1 MKDLKY
7 QQRAVEELVDK
18 TVQLLS
24 LGTPRQQLIFK
35 APTGSGKTVMAAQML
50 GDLTDELASRTDCP
64 VNEVA
69 FIWFAPNKLHQQS
82 YCKLKEFFGETRVL
96 RSVMFDELDH
106 ADGVIRPGEI
116 LFVNWESINKKNN
129 VIVRDSEQNNSLYE
143 ITRRTQQEQ
152 GTPIVAIIDEEH
164 QFWSKTADKTADVL
178 RRIMPRVEIRISA
191 TPKTKSDYTVTIPR
205 EEVIKEQMIK
215 ERVILNPDIDK
226 GFSDERELTQNLIEC
241 ALRKRDQ
248 LADAYKKEGTNIN
261 PLLLI
266 QLPNDKTEALS
277 AEEQNLVEQIK
288 TYLDVMK
295 GINEEN
301 GKLAVWLSG
310 EKSNLPGLEKPDCL
324 TEVLLFKQAIALGW
338 DCPRAA
344 VLLIFR
350 KHQGN
355 EFTVQTVGRI
365 LRMPEQRYYATE
377 ALNVGY
383 VYTDISKDVINI
395 VSEDMS
401 YLCKDAFLAVRRE
414 GLQNVALT
422 SSYSQYLSADRNR
435 LNPDFRKV
443 LAQVFEER
451 WAVQQPLLFSLAELE
466 GLGGEPTSGGIDT
479 QSKAYQNREKVRS
492 FIRFD
497 VKNVNIEIPKDVV
510 FQNEVTSIHVGEEG
524 RVEYARSVGELQ
536 RIYSDFCNKLLGGNF
551 ERKHSTGVLA
561 SYLLSYMEEHFDVF
575 ETEAIKV
582 ILYHAN
588 LSKFEEIV
596 TLALQRYL
604 KIIEQRRGE
613 RQARSF
619 VDYTWEVPAERY
631 YKVET
636 HHLEERAKNHALLPF
651 VELNDASKPEQEFAA
666 FLEQNAAYI
675 DWWYK
680 NGDEGKQH
688 YAVPFEKADGTRSL
702 FYVDFVVR
710 MKNGQVF
717 LFDTKMKDSDP
728 EAPNKHNALVDYLQA
743 NKDKNLKGGVFIEQ
757 GSNWMYSQFKI
768 ENTHDLMGWTAFH
781 PDLYQS

>member
-7 QQRAVEELVDK
+7 QQRAVAELVDK

-241 ALRKRDQ
+241 ALRKRNQ
-248 LADAYKKEGTNIN
+248 LAEAYKKEGTNIN

-266 QLPNDKTEALS
+266 QLPNDKTESLS

-288 TYLDVMK
+288 TYLDVIK

-310 EKSNLPGLEKPDCL
+310 EKSNLPGLEKPDSL

-401 YLCKDAFLAVRRE
+401 YLCKDAYLAVRRE

-435 LNPDFRKV
+435 LNPDFRQV

-466 GLGGEPTSGGIDT
+466 GLGSEPTSGGIDT

-524 RVEYARSVGELQ
+524 RVKYARSVGELQ
-536 RIYSDFCNKLLGGNF
+536 RIFSDFCNKLLGGNF

-561 SYLLSYMEEHFDVF
+561 GYLLSYMEEHFDVF

-582 ILYHAN
+582 ILYHTN
-588 LSKFEEIV
+588 RPKFEEIV

-613 RQARSF
+613 RKARSF

-651 VELNDASKPEQEFAA
+651 VELNAASNPEQEFAA

-688 YAVPFEKADGTRSL
+688 YAVPYEQADGTKSL

-717 LFDTKMKDSDP
+717 LFDTKSKDSDP

-743 NKDKNLKGGVFIEQ
+743 NKDKNLKGGVLIEQ

>member
-7 QQRAVEELVDK
+7 QQRAVAELVDK

-96 RSVMFDELDH
+96 RTVMFDELDH

-205 EEVIKEQMIK
+205 EDVIKEQMIK

-241 ALRKRDQ
+241 ALRKRNQ
-248 LADAYKKEGTNIN
+248 LAEAYKKEGTNIN
-261 PLLLI
+261 TLLLI

-288 TYLDVMK
+288 TYLDVIK

-301 GKLAVWLSG
+301 GKLAVWLSA
-310 EKSNLPGLEKPDCL
+310 EKNNLLGLENPDCL

-561 SYLLSYMEEHFDVF
+561 GYLLSYMEEHFEVF

-588 LSKFEEIV
+588 QSNFEEIV

-604 KIIEQRRGE
+604 KIIVQRRGE
-613 RQARSF
+613 RKARSF

-651 VELNDASKPEQEFAA
+651 VELNAASNPEQEFAA

-717 LFDTKMKDSDP
+717 LFDTKSKDSDP

-743 NKDKNLKGGVFIEQ
+743 NKDKNLKGGVLIEQ

>member
-7 QQRAVEELVDK
+7 QQRAVAELVDK

-143 ITRRTQQEQ
+143 ITRRTQEEK

-205 EEVIKEQMIK
+205 EEVIEEQMIK

-241 ALRKRDQ
+241 ALRKRNQ
-248 LADAYKKEGTNIN
+248 LAEAYKKEGTNIN

-266 QLPNDKTEALS
+266 QLPNDKTESLS

-288 TYLDVMK
+288 TYLDVIK

-310 EKSNLPGLEKPDCL
+310 EKSNLTGLEKPDCL

-383 VYTDISKDVINI
+383 VYTDISKNVINI

-451 WAVQQPLLFSLAELE
+451 WAVQQPSLFTLAELG
-466 GLGGEPTSGGIDT
+466 GLVGEPTSGGIDT

-524 RVEYARSVGELQ
+524 RVKYARSVGELQ
-536 RIYSDFCNKLLGGNF
+536 RIYSDFCYKLLGGNF

-561 SYLLSYMEEHFDVF
+561 GYLLSYMEEHFVVF

-588 LSKFEEIV
+588 RPKFEEIV

-613 RQARSF
+613 RKARSF

-636 HHLEERAKNHALLPF
+636 HHLEDRVKNHALLPF
-651 VELNDASKPEQEFAA
+651 VELNAASNPEQEFAA
-666 FLEQNAAYI
+666 FLEQNSAYI

-688 YAVPFEKADGTRSL
+688 YAVPYEQADGTKSL

-717 LFDTKMKDSDP
+717 LFDTKSKDSDP

-743 NKDKNLKGGVFIEQ
+743 NKDKNLKGGVLIEQ

>member
-7 QQRAVEELVDK
+7 QQRAVAELVDK
-18 TVQLLS
+18 TVQLLM

-50 GDLTDELASRTDCP
+50 GDLTDELASRSDCP

-82 YCKLKEFFGETRVL
+82 YCKLKAFFGETRVL
-96 RSVMFDELDH
+96 RTVMFDELDH
-106 ADGVIRPGEI
+106 ADGIIHPGEI

-129 VIVRDSEQNNSLYE
+129 VIVRDSEQNNSLFE
-143 ITRRTQQEQ
+143 ITRRTQEEQ
-152 GTPIVAIIDEEH
+152 GTPIEAIIDEEH

-241 ALRKRDQ
+241 ALRKRAR
-248 LADAYKKEGTNIN
+248 LAEAYKKEGTNIN

-266 QLPNDKTEALS
+266 QLPNDKTETLS
-277 AEEQNLVEQIK
+277 AEEQNLVVQIK
-288 TYLDVMK
+288 TYLDEDK
-295 GINEEN
+295 DINEGN

-310 EKSNLPGLEKPDCL
+310 EKKNLDGLEKPGCL

-365 LRMPEQRYYATE
+365 LRMPEQRFYATE

-401 YLCKDAFLAVRRE
+401 YLCKDTYLAVRRE

-451 WAVQQPLLFSLAELE
+451 WAVQQPLFYTLAEMDGE
-466 GLGGEPTSGGIDT
+466 GSDPDAAGIDP
-479 QSKAYQNREKVRS
+479 QSEAYQKREKVRS

-510 FQNEVTSIHVGEEG
+510 FQNEESSIHVGEEG
-524 RVEYARSVGELQ
+524 RVKFARNVGELQ
-536 RIYSDFCNKLLGGNF
+536 KIFSDFCYKLLGGNF

-561 SYLLSYMEEHFDVF
+561 GYLLSYMEEHFAVF

-588 LSKFEEIV
+588 RPKFEEVI
-596 TLALQRYL
+596 TYALQRYL
-604 KIIEQRRGE
+604 RIIEQRRGE
-613 RQARSF
+613 RKARSF
-619 VDYTWEVPAERY
+619 TDYTWEVPAERY
-631 YKVET
+631 YKVDT

-651 VELNDASKPEQEFAA
+651 VELNAASTPEQEFAA
-666 FLEQNAAYI
+666 FLERNAAYV

-688 YAVPFEKADGTRSL
+688 YAVPYEQADGTKSL

-717 LFDTKMKDSDP
+717 LFDTKSEDSDP
-728 EAPNKHNALVDYLQA
+728 EAPNKHNALLDYLQA
-743 NKDKNLKGGVFIEQ
+743 HKEQNLKGGVLIAQ

-768 ENTHDLMGWTAFH
+768 ENTHDLTGWTAFH

>member
-7 QQRAVEELVDK
+7 QQRAVAELVDK
-18 TVQLLS
+18 TVQLLM

-50 GDLTDELASRTDCP
+50 GDLTDELASRSDCP

-82 YCKLKEFFGETRVL
+82 YCKLKAFFGETRVL
-96 RSVMFDELDH
+96 RTVMFDELDH
-106 ADGVIRPGEI
+106 ADGIIHPGEI

-129 VIVRDSEQNNSLYE
+129 VIVRDSEQNNSLFE
-143 ITRRTQQEQ
+143 ITRRTQEEQ

-241 ALRKRDQ
+241 ALRKRAR
-248 LADAYKKEGTNIN
+248 LAEAYKKEGTNIN

-266 QLPNDKTEALS
+266 QLPNDKTETLS
-277 AEEQNLVEQIK
+277 AEEQNLVVQIK
-288 TYLDVMK
+288 TYLDEDK
-295 GINEEN
+295 DINEGN

-310 EKSNLPGLEKPDCL
+310 EKKNLDGLEKPGCL

-365 LRMPEQRYYATE
+365 LRMPEQRFYATE

-401 YLCKDAFLAVRRE
+401 YLCKDTYLAVRRE

-451 WAVQQPLLFSLAELE
+451 WAVQQPLFYTLAEMDGE
-466 GLGGEPTSGGIDT
+466 GSDPDAAGIDP
-479 QSKAYQNREKVRS
+479 QSEAYQKREKVRS

-510 FQNEVTSIHVGEEG
+510 FQNEESSIHVGEEG
-524 RVEYARSVGELQ
+524 RVKFARNVGELQ
-536 RIYSDFCNKLLGGNF
+536 KIFSDFCYKLLGGNF

-561 SYLLSYMEEHFDVF
+561 GYLLSYMEEHFAVF

-588 LSKFEEIV
+588 RPKFEEVI
-596 TLALQRYL
+596 TYALQRYL
-604 KIIEQRRGE
+604 RIIEQRRGE
-613 RQARSF
+613 RKARSF
-619 VDYTWEVPAERY
+619 TDYTWEVPAERY
-631 YKVET
+631 YKVDT

-651 VELNDASKPEQEFAA
+651 VELNAASTPEQEFAA
-666 FLEQNAAYI
+666 FLERNAAYV

-688 YAVPFEKADGTRSL
+688 YAVPYEQADGTKSL

-717 LFDTKMKDSDP
+717 LFDTKSEDSDP
-728 EAPNKHNALVDYLQA
+728 EAPNKHNALLDYLQA
-743 NKDKNLKGGVFIEQ
+743 HKEQNLKGGVLIAQ

-768 ENTHDLMGWTAFH
+768 ENTHDLTGWTAFH
-781 PDLYQS
+781 PDLNQS

>member
-7 QQRAVEELVDK
+7 QQRAVAELVEK
-18 TVQLLS
+18 TVQLLM

-50 GDLTDELASRTDCP
+50 GDLTDELTSRTDCP

-82 YCKLKEFFGETRVL
+82 YCKLKDFFGETRVL
-96 RSVMFDELDH
+96 RTVMFDELDH
-106 ADGVIRPGEI
+106 ADGIIHPGEI

-143 ITRRTQQEQ
+143 ITRRTQEEK

-241 ALRKRDQ
+241 ALRKRAR
-248 LADAYKKEGTNIN
+248 LAEAYKKEGTNIN

-277 AEEQNLVEQIK
+277 AEEQNLVVQIK
-288 TYLDVMK
+288 TYLDEDK
-295 GINEEN
+295 DINEEN

-310 EKSNLPGLEKPDCL
+310 EKKNLDGLEKPGCL

-365 LRMPEQRYYATE
+365 LRMPEQRFYATE

-401 YLCKDAFLAVRRE
+401 YLCKDTYLAVRRE

-443 LAQVFEER
+443 LAKVFEER
-451 WAVQQPLLFSLAELE
+451 WAVQQPLFYTLAEME

-479 QSKAYQNREKVRS
+479 QSEAYQKREKVRS

-524 RVEYARSVGELQ
+524 RVKFARSVGELQ
-536 RIYSDFCNKLLGGNF
+536 KIFSDFCYKLLGGNF

-561 SYLLSYMEEHFDVF
+561 GYLLSYMEEHFAVF

-588 LSKFEEIV
+588 RPKFEEVI
-596 TLALQRYL
+596 TYALQRYL
-604 KIIEQRRGE
+604 RIIEQRRGE
-613 RQARSF
+613 RKARSF
-619 VDYTWEVPAERY
+619 TDYTWEVPAERY
-631 YKVET
+631 YKVDT

-651 VELNDASKPEQEFAA
+651 VELNAASTPEQEFAA
-666 FLEQNAAYI
+666 FLERNAAYV

-688 YAVPFEKADGTRSL
+688 YAVPYEQADGTKSL

-717 LFDTKMKDSDP
+717 LFDTKSEDSDP
-728 EAPNKHNALVDYLQA
+728 EAPNKHNALLDYLQA
-743 NKDKNLKGGVFIEQ
+743 HKEQNLKGGVLIAQ

-768 ENTHDLMGWTAFH
+768 ENTHDLTGWTAFH

>member
-7 QQRAVEELVDK
+7 QQRAVAELVDK

-96 RSVMFDELDH
+96 RTVMFDELDH
-106 ADGVIRPGEI
+106 ADGVIRPGAI

-143 ITRRTQQEQ
+143 ITRRTQEEQ

-241 ALRKRDQ
+241 ALRKRNQ
-248 LADAYKKEGTNIN
+248 LAEAYKKEGTNIN

-266 QLPNDKTEALS
+266 QLPNDKTESLS

-288 TYLDVMK
+288 TYLDVIK

-310 EKSNLPGLEKPDCL
+310 EKSNLPGLEKPDSL

-401 YLCKDAFLAVRRE
+401 YLCKDAYLAVRRE

-435 LNPDFRKV
+435 LNPDFRQV

-466 GLGGEPTSGGIDT
+466 GLGGEPISGGIDT

-524 RVEYARSVGELQ
+524 RVKYARSVGELQ

-561 SYLLSYMEEHFDVF
+561 GYLLSYMEEHFDVF

-582 ILYHAN
+582 ILYHTN
-588 LSKFEEIV
+588 RPKFEEIV

-613 RQARSF
+613 RKARSF

-631 YKVET
+631 YKVDT
-636 HHLEERAKNHALLPF
+636 HHLEERVKNHALLPF
-651 VELNDASKPEQEFAA
+651 VELNAASNPEQEFAA
-666 FLEQNAAYI
+666 FLEQNTAYI

-688 YAVPFEKADGTRSL
+688 YAVPYEQADGTKSL

-717 LFDTKMKDSDP
+717 LFDTKSKDSDP

-743 NKDKNLKGGVFIEQ
+743 NKDKNLKGGVLIEQ

>member
-7 QQRAVEELVDK
+7 QQHAVAELVDK

-50 GDLTDELASRTDCP
+50 GDLTDELASRSDCP

-82 YCKLKEFFGETRVL
+82 YCKLKDFFGETRVL

-116 LFVNWESINKKNN
+116 LFLNWESINKKDN

-143 ITRRTQQEQ
+143 ITRRTQEEQ

-164 QFWSKTADKTADVL
+164 QFWLNTADKTADVL

-241 ALRKRDQ
+241 ALRKRNQ
-248 LADAYKKEGTNIN
+248 LAEAYKKEGTNIN

-266 QLPNDKTEALS
+266 QLPNDQKETLTS
-277 AEEQNLVEQIK
+277 EEQVLVEQIK
-288 TYLDVMK
+288 TYLDVIK

-310 EKSNLPGLEKPDCL
+310 EKNNLPGLEKPDCL

-510 FQNEVTSIHVGEEG
+510 FQNEVTSIHVGKEG
-524 RVEYARSVGELQ
+524 RVTYARSVGELQ

-561 SYLLSYMEEHFDVF
+561 GYLLSYMEEHFEVF

-588 LSKFEEIV
+588 KSKFEEIV

-613 RQARSF
+613 RKARSF

-651 VELNDASKPEQEFAA
+651 VELNAASNPEQEFAA

-688 YAVPFEKADGTRSL
+688 YAVPYEQADGTKSL

-717 LFDTKMKDSDP
+717 LFDTKSKDSDP

-743 NKDKNLKGGVFIEQ
+743 NKDKNLKGGVLIEQ

>member
-7 QQRAVEELVDK
+7 QQRAVAELVEK

-24 LGTPRQQLIFK
+24 IGTPRQQLIFK

-96 RSVMFDELDH
+96 RTVMFDELDH

-241 ALRKRDQ
+241 ALRKRNQ

-266 QLPNDKTEALS
+266 QLPNDKTESLS

-288 TYLDVMK
+288 TYLDVIK
-295 GINEEN
+295 GINKEN

-310 EKSNLPGLEKPDCL
+310 EKSNLPGLENPDCL

-451 WAVQQPLLFSLAELE
+451 WAVQQPLLFSLEELE
-466 GLGGEPTSGGIDT
+466 GLGDGPTSGGIGI
-479 QSKAYQNREKVRS
+479 QSKAYQNREKVRK

-524 RVEYARSVGELQ
+524 RVKYARSVGELQ
-536 RIYSDFCNKLLGGNF
+536 RIYSDFCYKLLGSNF

-561 SYLLSYMEEHFDVF
+561 GYLLSYLEEHFDVF

-588 LSKFEEIV
+588 RPKFEEIV
-596 TLALQRYL
+596 TEALKRYL

-613 RQARSF
+613 RKARSF

-651 VELNDASKPEQEFAA
+651 VEFNGASTPEQKFVA
-666 FLEQNAAYI
+666 FLEQNADYI

-688 YAVPFEKADGTRSL
+688 YAVPYEKADGTKSL

-717 LFDTKMKDSDP
+717 LFDTKSEDSDP

-743 NKDKNLKGGVFIEQ
+743 NKDKNLKGGVLIEQ
-757 GSNWMYSQFKI
+757 GSNWLYSQFKI

>member
-7 QQRAVEELVDK
+7 QQHAVAELVEK

-96 RSVMFDELDH
+96 RTVMFDELDH

-241 ALRKRDQ
+241 ALRKRNQ
-248 LADAYKKEGTNIN
+248 LAEAYKKEGTNIN

-266 QLPNDKTEALS
+266 QLPNDKTESLS

-288 TYLDVMK
+288 TYLDVIK

-324 TEVLLFKQAIALGW
+324 TKVLLFKQAIALGW

-443 LAQVFEER
+443 LAEVFEER
-451 WAVQQPLLFSLAELE
+451 WAVQQPLLFSLEELE
-466 GLGGEPTSGGIDT
+466 GLGDGPTSEGIGI
-479 QSKAYQNREKVRS
+479 QSKAYQNREKVRK

-524 RVEYARSVGELQ
+524 RVKYARSVGELQ
-536 RIYSDFCNKLLGGNF
+536 RIYSDFCYKLLGGNF

-561 SYLLSYMEEHFDVF
+561 GYLLSYMEEHFDVF

-582 ILYHAN
+582 ILYHTN
-588 LSKFEEIV
+588 RPKFEEIV

-613 RQARSF
+613 RKARSF

-651 VELNDASKPEQEFAA
+651 VELNAASNPEQEFAA

-688 YAVPFEKADGTRSL
+688 YAVPYEQADGTKSL

-717 LFDTKMKDSDP
+717 LFDTKSKDSDP

-743 NKDKNLKGGVFIEQ
+743 NKDLNLKGGVLIEQ

>member
-7 QQRAVEELVDK
+7 QQSAVAELVDK
-18 TVQLLS
+18 TVQLLM

-64 VNEVA
+64 VSEVA

-82 YCKLKEFFGETRVL
+82 YCKLKAFFGETRVL
-96 RSVMFDELDH
+96 RTVMFDELDH

-241 ALRKRDQ
+241 ALRKRAR
-248 LADAYKKEGTNIN
+248 LAEAHKKEGTNIN

-266 QLPNDKTEALS
+266 QLPNDKTETLS
-277 AEEQNLVEQIK
+277 AEEQNLVVQIK
-288 TYLDVMK
+288 TYLDEDK
-295 GINEEN
+295 DINEGN

-310 EKSNLPGLEKPDCL
+310 EKKNLDGLEKPGCL

-365 LRMPEQRYYATE
+365 LRMPEQRFYATE

-401 YLCKDAFLAVRRE
+401 YLCKDTYLAVRRE

-422 SSYSQYLSADRNR
+422 SSYSQYLSSDRNR

-443 LAQVFEER
+443 LAKVFEER
-451 WAVQQPLLFSLAELE
+451 WAVQQPLFYTLAEME
-466 GLGGEPTSGGIDT
+466 GLGGEPTSGGIDP
-479 QSKAYQNREKVRS
+479 QSEAYQKREKVRS

-510 FQNEVTSIHVGEEG
+510 FQNEESSIHVGEEG
-524 RVEYARSVGELQ
+524 RVKFARSVGELQ
-536 RIYSDFCNKLLGGNF
+536 KIFSDFCYKLLGGNF

-561 SYLLSYMEEHFDVF
+561 GYLLAYMEEHFEVI

-582 ILYHAN
+582 ILYHTN
-588 LSKFEEIV
+588 RPKFEEVI
-596 TLALQRYL
+596 TYALQRYL
-604 KIIEQRRGE
+604 RIIEQRRGE
-613 RQARSF
+613 RKARSF
-619 VDYTWEVPAERY
+619 TEYTWEVPAERY
-631 YKVET
+631 YKVDT

-651 VELNDASKPEQEFAA
+651 VELNAASTPEQEFAA

-688 YAVPFEKADGTRSL
+688 YAVPYEQADGTKSL

-717 LFDTKMKDSDP
+717 LFDTKSEDSDP
-728 EAPNKHNALVDYLQA
+728 EAPNKHNALLDYLQA
-743 NKDKNLKGGVFIEQ
+743 HKEQNLKGGVLIAQ

-768 ENTHDLMGWTAFH
+768 ENTHDLTGWTAFH

>member
-7 QQRAVEELVDK
+7 QQRAVAELVEK
-18 TVQLLS
+18 TVQLLM

-82 YCKLKEFFGETRVL
+82 YGKLKAFFGETRVL
-96 RSVMFDELDH
+96 RTVMFDELDH
-106 ADGVIRPGEI
+106 ADGIIHPGEI

-129 VIVRDSEQNNSLYE
+129 VIVRDSEQNNSLFE
-143 ITRRTQQEQ
+143 ITRRTQEEQ

-241 ALRKRDQ
+241 ALRKRAR
-248 LADAYKKEGTNIN
+248 LAEAYKKEGTNIN

-266 QLPNDKTEALS
+266 QLPNDKTETLS
-277 AEEQNLVEQIK
+277 AEEQNLVVQIK
-288 TYLDVMK
+288 TYLDEDK
-295 GINEEN
+295 DINEGN

-310 EKSNLPGLEKPDCL
+310 EKKNLDGLEKPGCL

-365 LRMPEQRYYATE
+365 LRMPEQRFYATE

-401 YLCKDAFLAVRRE
+401 YLCKDTYLAVRRE

-451 WAVQQPLLFSLAELE
+451 WAVQQPLFYTLAEMDGE
-466 GLGGEPTSGGIDT
+466 GSDPDAAGIDP
-479 QSKAYQNREKVRS
+479 QSEAYQKREKVRS

-510 FQNEVTSIHVGEEG
+510 FQNEESSIHVGEEG
-524 RVEYARSVGELQ
+524 RVKFARNVGELQ
-536 RIYSDFCNKLLGGNF
+536 KIFSDFCYKLLGGNF

-561 SYLLSYMEEHFDVF
+561 GYLLSYMEEHFAVF

-588 LSKFEEIV
+588 RPKFEEVI
-596 TLALQRYL
+596 TYALQRYL
-604 KIIEQRRGE
+604 RIIEQRRGE
-613 RQARSF
+613 RKARSF
-619 VDYTWEVPAERY
+619 TDYTWEVPAERY
-631 YKVET
+631 YKVDT

-651 VELNDASKPEQEFAA
+651 VELNAASTPEQEFAA
-666 FLEQNAAYI
+666 FLERNAAYV

-688 YAVPFEKADGTRSL
+688 YAVPYEQADGTKSL

-717 LFDTKMKDSDP
+717 LFDTKSEDSDP

-743 NKDKNLKGGVFIEQ
+743 HKEQNLKGGVLIAQ

-768 ENTHDLMGWTAFH
+768 ENTHDLTGWTAFH

>member
-7 QQRAVEELVDK
+7 QQRAVAELVEK
-18 TVQLLS
+18 TVQLLM

-50 GDLTDELASRTDCP
+50 GDLTDELTSRTDCP

-82 YCKLKEFFGETRVL
+82 YCKLKAFFGETRVL

-143 ITRRTQQEQ
+143 ITRRTQEEQ

-241 ALRKRDQ
+241 ALRKRKQ

-266 QLPNDKTEALS
+266 QLPNDKTETLS
-277 AEEQNLVEQIK
+277 AEEQNLVVQIK
-288 TYLDVMK
+288 TYLDEDK
-295 GINEEN
+295 DINEGN

-310 EKSNLPGLEKPDCL
+310 EKKNLDGLEKPGCL

-365 LRMPEQRYYATE
+365 LRMSEQRFYATE

-401 YLCKDAFLAVRRE
+401 YLCKDTYLAVRRE

-451 WAVQQPLLFSLAELE
+451 WAVQQPLFYTLAEME

-479 QSKAYQNREKVRS
+479 QSEAYQKREKVRS

-510 FQNEVTSIHVGEEG
+510 FQNEESSIHVGEEG
-524 RVEYARSVGELQ
+524 RVKFARSVGELQ
-536 RIYSDFCNKLLGGNF
+536 KIFSDFCYKLLGGNF

-561 SYLLSYMEEHFDVF
+561 GYLLAYMEEHFEVI

-588 LSKFEEIV
+588 RPKFEEVI
-596 TLALQRYL
+596 TYALQRYL
-604 KIIEQRRGE
+604 RIIEQRRGE
-613 RQARSF
+613 RKARSF
-619 VDYTWEVPAERY
+619 TDYTWEVPAERY
-631 YKVET
+631 YKVDT
-636 HHLEERAKNHALLPF
+636 HHLEEHAKNHALLPF
-651 VELNDASKPEQEFAA
+651 VELNAASNPEQAFVA

-688 YAVPFEKADGTRSL
+688 YAVPYEQADGTKSL

-717 LFDTKMKDSDP
+717 LFDTKSEDSDP
-728 EAPNKHNALVDYLQA
+728 EAPNKHNALLDYLQA
-743 NKDKNLKGGVFIEQ
+743 HKEQNLKGGVLIAQ

-768 ENTHDLMGWTAFH
+768 ENTHDLTGWTAFH

>member
-7 QQRAVEELVDK
+7 QQRAVAELVKK

-35 APTGSGKTVMAAQML
+35 APTGSGKTVIAAQML
-50 GDLTDELASRTDCP
+50 GDLTDELASRADCP
-64 VNEVA
+64 VNDVA

-82 YCKLKEFFGETRVL
+82 YSKLKDFFGETRVL
-96 RSVMFDELDH
+96 RTVIFDELDH
-106 ADGVIRPGEI
+106 AEGVIQPGEI

-164 QFWSKTADKTADVL
+164 QFWSETADKTAEVL
-178 RRIMPRVEIRISA
+178 RKIMPRVEIRISA
-191 TPKTKSDYTVTIPR
+191 TPKSKSDYTVTIPR

-241 ALRKRDQ
+241 ALRKRHQ
-248 LADAYKKEGTNIN
+248 LAEAYKKEGKDIN

-266 QLPNDKTEALS
+266 QLPNDKTETLS

-288 TYLDVMK
+288 TYLDVIK

-435 LNPDFRKV
+435 LNPDFRQV

-466 GLGGEPTSGGIDT
+466 GLGGEPASGGIDT

-524 RVEYARSVGELQ
+524 RVKYARSVGELQ
-536 RIYSDFCNKLLGGNF
+536 RIYSDFCYKLLGGNF

-561 SYLLSYMEEHFDVF
+561 GYLLSYMEEHFEVF

-588 LSKFEEIV
+588 KSKFEEIV

-613 RQARSF
+613 RKARSF

-636 HHLEERAKNHALLPF
+636 HHLAERVKNHALLPF
-651 VELNDASKPEQEFAA
+651 VELNAASNPEQEFAA
-666 FLEQNAAYI
+666 FLEQNAAYV

-688 YAVPFEKADGTRSL
+688 YAIPYEKADGTKSL

-717 LFDTKMKDSDP
+717 LFDTKSKDSDP

-743 NKDKNLKGGVFIEQ
+743 NKEQNLKGGVLIAE

-781 PDLYQS
+781 PDLFQS

>member
-7 QQRAVEELVDK
+7 QQRAVAELVEK
-18 TVQLLS
+18 TVQLLM

-82 YCKLKEFFGETRVL
+82 YCKLKAFFGETRVL
-96 RSVMFDELDH
+96 RTVMFDELDH
-106 ADGVIRPGEI
+106 ADGIIHPGEI

-241 ALRKRDQ
+241 ALRKRAR

-266 QLPNDKTEALS
+266 QLPNDKTETLS
-277 AEEQNLVEQIK
+277 AEEQNLVVQIK
-288 TYLDVMK
+288 TYLDEDK
-295 GINEEN
+295 DINEGN

-310 EKSNLPGLEKPDCL
+310 EKKNLDGLEKPGCL

-365 LRMPEQRYYATE
+365 LRMPEQRFYATE

-401 YLCKDAFLAVRRE
+401 YLCKDTYLAVRRE

-443 LAQVFEER
+443 LAKVFEER
-451 WAVQQPLLFSLAELE
+451 WAVQQPLFYTLAEME

-479 QSKAYQNREKVRS
+479 QSEAYQKREKVRS

-510 FQNEVTSIHVGEEG
+510 FQNEESSIHVGEEG
-524 RVEYARSVGELQ
+524 RVKFARSVGELQ
-536 RIYSDFCNKLLGGNF
+536 RIYSDFCYKLLGGNF

-561 SYLLSYMEEHFDVF
+561 GYLLSYMEEHFAVF

-582 ILYHAN
+582 ILYHTN
-588 LSKFEEIV
+588 RPKFEEVI
-596 TLALQRYL
+596 TYALQRYL
-604 KIIEQRRGE
+604 RIIEQRRGE
-613 RQARSF
+613 RKARSF
-619 VDYTWEVPAERY
+619 TEYTWEVPAERY
-631 YKVET
+631 YKVDT

-651 VELNDASKPEQEFAA
+651 VELNAASKPEQEFAA
-666 FLEQNAAYI
+666 FLERNAAYV

-688 YAVPFEKADGTRSL
+688 YAVPYEQADGTKSL

-717 LFDTKMKDSDP
+717 LFDTKSEDSDP
-728 EAPNKHNALVDYLQA
+728 EAPNKHNALLDYLQA
-743 NKDKNLKGGVFIEQ
+743 HKEQNLKGGVLIAQ

-768 ENTHDLMGWTAFH
+768 ENTHDLTGWTAFH

>member
-7 QQRAVEELVDK
+7 QQHAVAELVDK

-143 ITRRTQQEQ
+143 ITRRTQEEQ

-241 ALRKRDQ
+241 ALRKRNQ

-288 TYLDVMK
+288 TYLDVIK

-310 EKSNLPGLEKPDCL
+310 EKSNLPGLEKPDSL

-401 YLCKDAFLAVRRE
+401 YLCKDAYLAVRRE

-435 LNPDFRKV
+435 LNPDFRQV

-466 GLGGEPTSGGIDT
+466 GLGSEPTSGGIDT

-524 RVEYARSVGELQ
+524 RVKYARSVGELQ
-536 RIYSDFCNKLLGGNF
+536 RIFSDFCNKLLGGNF

-561 SYLLSYMEEHFDVF
+561 GYLLSYMEEHFDVF

-582 ILYHAN
+582 ILYHTN
-588 LSKFEEIV
+588 RPKFEEIV

-613 RQARSF
+613 RRARSF

-636 HHLEERAKNHALLPF
+636 HHLEEHAKNHALLPF
-651 VELNDASKPEQEFAA
+651 VELNAASNPEQEFAA

-688 YAVPFEKADGTRSL
+688 YAVPYEQADGTKSL

-717 LFDTKMKDSDP
+717 LFDTKSKDSDP

-743 NKDKNLKGGVFIEQ
+743 NKDKNLKGGVLIEQ

>member
-7 QQRAVEELVDK
+7 QQRAVAELVDK

-96 RSVMFDELDH
+96 RTVMFDELDH

-205 EEVIKEQMIK
+205 EDVIKEQMIK

-241 ALRKRDQ
+241 ALRKRNQ
-248 LADAYKKEGTNIN
+248 LAEAYKKEGTNIN
-261 PLLLI
+261 TLLLI

-288 TYLDVMK
+288 TYLDVIK

-301 GKLAVWLSG
+301 GKLAVWLSA
-310 EKSNLPGLEKPDCL
+310 EKNNLLGLENPDCL

-561 SYLLSYMEEHFDVF
+561 GYLLSYMEEHFEVF

-588 LSKFEEIV
+588 QSNFEEIV

-604 KIIEQRRGE
+604 KIIVQRRGE
-613 RQARSF
+613 RKARSF

-651 VELNDASKPEQEFAA
+651 VELNAASNPEQEFAA

-688 YAVPFEKADGTRSL
+688 YAVPYEQADGTKSL

-717 LFDTKMKDSDP
+717 LFDTKSKDSDP

-743 NKDKNLKGGVFIEQ
+743 NKDKNLKGGVLIEQ

>member
-7 QQRAVEELVDK
+7 QQRAVAELVEK
-18 TVQLLS
+18 TVQLLM

-82 YCKLKEFFGETRVL
+82 YCKLKDFFGETRVL
-96 RSVMFDELDH
+96 RTVMFDELDH
-106 ADGVIRPGEI
+106 ADGIIHPGEI

-143 ITRRTQQEQ
+143 ITRRTQEEQ

-241 ALRKRDQ
+241 ALRKRAR

-266 QLPNDKTEALS
+266 QLPNDKTETLS
-277 AEEQNLVEQIK
+277 AEEQNLVVQIK
-288 TYLDVMK
+288 TYLDEDK
-295 GINEEN
+295 DINEEN

-310 EKSNLPGLEKPDCL
+310 EKKNLDGLEKPGCL

-365 LRMPEQRYYATE
+365 LRMPEQRFYATE

-401 YLCKDAFLAVRRE
+401 YLCKDTYLAVRRE

-443 LAQVFEER
+443 LAKVFEER
-451 WAVQQPLLFSLAELE
+451 WAVQQPLFYTLAEME

-479 QSKAYQNREKVRS
+479 QSEAYQKREKVRS

-524 RVEYARSVGELQ
+524 RVKFARSVGELQ
-536 RIYSDFCNKLLGGNF
+536 KIFSDFCYKLLGGNF

-561 SYLLSYMEEHFDVF
+561 GYLLAYMEEHFEVI
-575 ETEAIKV
+575 ETDAIKV
-582 ILYHAN
+582 ILYHTN
-588 LSKFEEIV
+588 RPKFEEIV
-596 TLALQRYL
+596 TYALQRYL
-604 KIIEQRRGE
+604 RIIEQRRGE
-613 RQARSF
+613 RKARSF
-619 VDYTWEVPAERY
+619 TDYTWEVPAERY
-631 YKVET
+631 YKVDT

-651 VELNDASKPEQEFAA
+651 VELNAASTPEQEFAA
-666 FLEQNAAYI
+666 FLERNAAYV

-688 YAVPFEKADGTRSL
+688 YAVPYEQADGTKSL

-717 LFDTKMKDSDP
+717 LFDTKSEDSDP

-743 NKDKNLKGGVFIEQ
+743 HKEQNLKGGVLIAQ

-768 ENTHDLMGWTAFH
+768 ENTHDLTGWTAFH

>member
-7 QQRAVEELVDK
+7 QQRAVAELVEK
-18 TVQLLS
+18 TVQLLM

-50 GDLTDELASRTDCP
+50 GDLTDELASRTDSP

-82 YCKLKEFFGETRVL
+82 YCKLKAFFGETRVL
-96 RSVMFDELDH
+96 RTVMFDELDH
-106 ADGVIRPGEI
+106 ADGIIHPGEI

-241 ALRKRDQ
+241 ALRKRAR
-248 LADAYKKEGTNIN
+248 LAEAYKKEGTNIN

-266 QLPNDKTEALS
+266 QLPNDKTETLS
-277 AEEQNLVEQIK
+277 AEEQNLVVQIK
-288 TYLDVMK
+288 TYLDEDK
-295 GINEEN
+295 DINEGN

-310 EKSNLPGLEKPDCL
+310 EKSNLPGLEKPNCL

-365 LRMPEQRYYATE
+365 LRMPEQRFYATE

-401 YLCKDAFLAVRRE
+401 YLCKDAYLAVRRE

-451 WAVQQPLLFSLAELE
+451 WAVQQPLFYTLAEME
-466 GLGGEPTSGGIDT
+466 GEGSDPDAAGSDP
-479 QSKAYQNREKVRS
+479 QSKADQNKDSVKYI
-492 FIRFD
+492 IRFD

-524 RVEYARSVGELQ
+524 RVKFARSVGELQ
-536 RIYSDFCNKLLGGNF
+536 KIFSDFCYKLLGGNF

-561 SYLLSYMEEHFDVF
+561 GYLLSYMEEHFAVF

-588 LSKFEEIV
+588 RPKFEEVI
-596 TLALQRYL
+596 TYALQRYL
-604 KIIEQRRGE
+604 RIIEQRRGE
-613 RQARSF
+613 RKARSF
-619 VDYTWEVPAERY
+619 TDYTWEVPAERY
-631 YKVET
+631 YKVDT

-651 VELNDASKPEQEFAA
+651 VELNAASTPEQEFAA
-666 FLEQNAAYI
+666 FLERNAAYV

-688 YAVPFEKADGTRSL
+688 YAVPYEQADGTKSL

-717 LFDTKMKDSDP
+717 LFDTKSEDSDP

-743 NKDKNLKGGVFIEQ
+743 HKEQNLKGGVLIAQ

-768 ENTHDLMGWTAFH
+768 ENTHDLTGWTAFH

>member
-7 QQRAVEELVDK
+7 QQRAVAELVEK
-18 TVQLLS
+18 TVQLLM

-82 YCKLKEFFGETRVL
+82 YCKLKAFFGETRVL
-96 RSVMFDELDH
+96 RTVMFDELDH

-143 ITRRTQQEQ
+143 ITRRTQEEQ

-241 ALRKRDQ
+241 ALRKRAR
-248 LADAYKKEGTNIN
+248 LAEAYKKEGTNIN

-266 QLPNDKTEALS
+266 QLPNDKTETLS
-277 AEEQNLVEQIK
+277 AEEQNLVVQIK
-288 TYLDVMK
+288 TYLDEDK
-295 GINEEN
+295 DINEEN

-310 EKSNLPGLEKPDCL
+310 EKSNLLGLEKPNCL

-365 LRMPEQRYYATE
+365 LRMPEQRFYATE

-401 YLCKDAFLAVRRE
+401 YLCKDAYLAVRRE

-422 SSYSQYLSADRNR
+422 SSYSQYLSSDRNR

-443 LAQVFEER
+443 LAKVFEER
-451 WAVQQPLLFSLAELE
+451 WAVQQPLFYTLAEME
-466 GLGGEPTSGGIDT
+466 GLGGEPTSGGIDP
-479 QSKAYQNREKVRS
+479 QSEAYQKREKVRS

-510 FQNEVTSIHVGEEG
+510 FQNEESSIHVGEEG
-524 RVEYARSVGELQ
+524 RVKFARNVGELQ
-536 RIYSDFCNKLLGGNF
+536 KIFSDFCYKLLGGNF

-561 SYLLSYMEEHFDVF
+561 GYLLSYMEEHFAVF

-582 ILYHAN
+582 ILYHTN
-588 LSKFEEIV
+588 RPKFEEVI
-596 TLALQRYL
+596 TYALQRYL
-604 KIIEQRRGE
+604 RIIEQRRGE
-613 RQARSF
+613 RKARSF
-619 VDYTWEVPAERY
+619 TDYTWEVPAERY
-631 YKVET
+631 YKVDT

-651 VELNDASKPEQEFAA
+651 VELNAASTPEQAFVA
-666 FLEQNAAYI
+666 FLEQNAAYV

-688 YAVPFEKADGTRSL
+688 YAVPYEQADGTKSL

-717 LFDTKMKDSDP
+717 LFDTKSKDSDP

-743 NKDKNLKGGVFIEQ
+743 NKDKNLKGGVLIEQ

-768 ENTHDLMGWTAFH
+768 ENTHALMGWTAFH

>member
-7 QQRAVEELVDK
+7 QQHAVAELVDK

-69 FIWFAPNKLHQQS
+69 FMWFAPNKLHQQS

-226 GFSDERELTQNLIEC
+226 GFSEERELTQNLIEC
-241 ALRKRDQ
+241 ALRKRNQ

-266 QLPNDKTEALS
+266 QLPNDTSESLS
-277 AEEQNLVEQIK
+277 AEEQNLVVQIK
-288 TYLDVMK
+288 TYLDAIK

-377 ALNVGY
+377 TLNVGY

-401 YLCKDAFLAVRRE
+401 YLCKDTYLAVRRE

-435 LNPDFRKV
+435 LNPDFRQV

-451 WAVQQPLLFSLAELE
+451 WTLKQPFLFSLAELE
-466 GLGGEPTSGGIDT
+466 GLGGEPTSGDIDT
-479 QSKAYQNREKVRS
+479 QSKTYQNREKVRS

-510 FQNEVTSIHVGEEG
+510 FQNEESSIHVGEEG
-524 RVEYARSVGELQ
+524 RVKYARSVGELQ
-536 RIYSDFCNKLLGGNF
+536 RIYSDFCYKLLGGNF

-561 SYLLSYMEEHFDVF
+561 GHLLSYMEEQFEVF

-582 ILYHAN
+582 ILYHTN
-588 LSKFEEIV
+588 RPKFEEIV

-613 RQARSF
+613 RKARSF

-651 VELNDASKPEQEFAA
+651 VELNAASNPEQEFAA

-688 YAVPFEKADGTRSL
+688 YAVPYEQADGTKSL

-743 NKDKNLKGGVFIEQ
+743 NKDKNLKGGVLIEQ

>member
-7 QQRAVEELVDK
+7 QQRAVAELVDK
-18 TVQLLS
+18 TVQLLM

-82 YCKLKEFFGETRVL
+82 YCKLKAFFGETRVL
-96 RSVMFDELDH
+96 RTVMFDELDH
-106 ADGVIRPGEI
+106 ADGIIHPGEI

-143 ITRRTQQEQ
+143 ITRRTQEEQ

-241 ALRKRDQ
+241 ALRKRAR
-248 LADAYKKEGTNIN
+248 LAEAYKKEGTNIN

-266 QLPNDKTEALS
+266 QLPNDKTETLS

-288 TYLDVMK
+288 TYLDEDK
-295 GINEEN
+295 DINEGN

-310 EKSNLPGLEKPDCL
+310 EKKNLDGLEKPGCL

-365 LRMPEQRYYATE
+365 LRMPEQRFYATE

-401 YLCKDAFLAVRRE
+401 YLCKDTYLAVRRE

-422 SSYSQYLSADRNR
+422 SSYSQYLSSDRNR

-451 WAVQQPLLFSLAELE
+451 WAVQQPLFYTLAEME
-466 GLGGEPTSGGIDT
+466 GLGGEPTSGGIDP
-479 QSKAYQNREKVRS
+479 QSEAYQKREKVRS

-510 FQNEVTSIHVGEEG
+510 FQNEESSIHVGEEG
-524 RVEYARSVGELQ
+524 RVKFARSVGELQ
-536 RIYSDFCNKLLGGNF
+536 KIFSDFCYKLLGGNF

-561 SYLLSYMEEHFDVF
+561 GYLLAYMEEHFEVI

-582 ILYHAN
+582 ILYHTN
-588 LSKFEEIV
+588 RPKFEEVI
-596 TLALQRYL
+596 TYALQRYL
-604 KIIEQRRGE
+604 RIIEQRRGE
-613 RQARSF
+613 RKARSF
-619 VDYTWEVPAERY
+619 TDYTWEVPAERY
-631 YKVET
+631 YKVDT

-651 VELNDASKPEQEFAA
+651 VELNAASTPEQEFAA
-666 FLEQNAAYI
+666 FLERNAAYV

-688 YAVPFEKADGTRSL
+688 YAVPYEQADGTKSL

-717 LFDTKMKDSDP
+717 LFDTKSEDSDP
-728 EAPNKHNALVDYLQA
+728 EAPNKHNALLDYLQA
-743 NKDKNLKGGVFIEQ
+743 HKEQNLKGGVLIAQ

-768 ENTHDLMGWTAFH
+768 ENTHDLTGWTAFH

>member
-7 QQRAVEELVDK
+7 QQRAVAELVEK
-18 TVQLLS
+18 TVQLLM

-82 YCKLKEFFGETRVL
+82 YCKLKAFFGETRVL
-96 RSVMFDELDH
+96 RTVMFDELDH
-106 ADGVIRPGEI
+106 ADGIIHPGEI

-143 ITRRTQQEQ
+143 ITRRTQEEL

-241 ALRKRDQ
+241 ALRKRAR
-248 LADAYKKEGTNIN
+248 LAEAYKKEGTNIN

-266 QLPNDKTEALS
+266 QLPNDKTETLS
-277 AEEQNLVEQIK
+277 AEEQNLVVQIK
-288 TYLDVMK
+288 TYLDEDK
-295 GINEEN
+295 DINEGN

-310 EKSNLPGLEKPDCL
+310 EKKNLDGLEKPGCL

-365 LRMPEQRYYATE
+365 LRMPEQRFYATE

-401 YLCKDAFLAVRRE
+401 YLCKDTYLAVRRE

-451 WAVQQPLLFSLAELE
+451 WAVQQPLFYTLAEME

-479 QSKAYQNREKVRS
+479 QSEAYQKREKVRS

-510 FQNEVTSIHVGEEG
+510 FQNEESSIHVGEEG
-524 RVEYARSVGELQ
+524 RVKFARNVGELQ
-536 RIYSDFCNKLLGGNF
+536 KIFSDFCYKLLGGNF

-561 SYLLSYMEEHFDVF
+561 GYLLAYMEEHFAVF

-588 LSKFEEIV
+588 RPKFEEIV

-613 RQARSF
+613 RKARSF

-631 YKVET
+631 YKVDT

-651 VELNDASKPEQEFAA
+651 VELNAASTPEQEFAA

-688 YAVPFEKADGTRSL
+688 YAVPYEQADGTKSL

-717 LFDTKMKDSDP
+717 LFDTKSEDSDP
-728 EAPNKHNALVDYLQA
+728 EAPNKHNALLDYLQA
-743 NKDKNLKGGVFIEQ
+743 HKEQNLKGGVLIAQ

-768 ENTHDLMGWTAFH
+768 ENTHDLTGWTAFH

>member
-7 QQRAVEELVDK
+7 QQRAVAELVEK
-18 TVQLLS
+18 TVQLLM

-82 YCKLKEFFGETRVL
+82 YCKLKAFFGETRVL
-96 RSVMFDELDH
+96 RTVMFDELDH
-106 ADGVIRPGEI
+106 ADGIIHPGEI
-116 LFVNWESINKKNN
+116 LFVNWESINKTNN

-143 ITRRTQQEQ
+143 ITRRTQEEQ

-241 ALRKRDQ
+241 ALRKRAR
-248 LADAYKKEGTNIN
+248 LAEAYKKEGTNIN

-266 QLPNDKTEALS
+266 QLPNDKTETLS
-277 AEEQNLVEQIK
+277 AEEQNLVVQIK
-288 TYLDVMK
+288 TYLDEDK
-295 GINEEN
+295 DINEGN

-365 LRMPEQRYYATE
+365 LRMPEQRFYATE

-401 YLCKDAFLAVRRE
+401 YLCKDTYLAVRRE

-443 LAQVFEER
+443 LVKVFEER
-451 WAVQQPLLFSLAELE
+451 WAVQQPLFYTLAEME

-479 QSKAYQNREKVRS
+479 QSEAYQKREKVRS

-524 RVEYARSVGELQ
+524 RVKFARNVGELQ
-536 RIYSDFCNKLLGGNF
+536 KIFSDFCYKLLGGNF

-561 SYLLSYMEEHFDVF
+561 GYLLSYMEEHFAVF

-582 ILYHAN
+582 ILYHTN
-588 LSKFEEIV
+588 RPKFEEVI
-596 TLALQRYL
+596 TYALQRYL
-604 KIIEQRRGE
+604 RIIEQRRGE
-613 RQARSF
+613 RKARSF
-619 VDYTWEVPAERY
+619 TDYTWEVPAERY
-631 YKVET
+631 YKVDT

-651 VELNDASKPEQEFAA
+651 VELNAASTPEQEFAA
-666 FLEQNAAYI
+666 FLERNAAYV

-688 YAVPFEKADGTRSL
+688 YAVPYEQADGTKSL

-717 LFDTKMKDSDP
+717 LFDTKSEDSDP
-728 EAPNKHNALVDYLQA
+728 EAPNKHNALLDYLQA
-743 NKDKNLKGGVFIEQ
+743 HKEQNLKGGVLIAQ

-768 ENTHDLMGWTAFH
+768 ENTHDLTGWTAFH

>member
-7 QQRAVEELVDK
+7 QQRAVAELVEK
-18 TVQLLS
+18 TVQLLM

-82 YCKLKEFFGETRVL
+82 YCKLKAFFGETRVL
-96 RSVMFDELDH
+96 RTVMFDELDH
-106 ADGVIRPGEI
+106 ADGIIHPGEI

-143 ITRRTQQEQ
+143 ITRRTQEEL

-241 ALRKRDQ
+241 ALRKRAR
-248 LADAYKKEGTNIN
+248 LAEAYKKEGTNIN

-266 QLPNDKTEALS
+266 QLPNDKTETLS
-277 AEEQNLVEQIK
+277 AEEQNLVVQIK
-288 TYLDVMK
+288 TYLDEDK
-295 GINEEN
+295 DINEGN

-310 EKSNLPGLEKPDCL
+310 EKKNLDGLEKPGCL

-365 LRMPEQRYYATE
+365 LRMPEQRFYATE

-401 YLCKDAFLAVRRE
+401 YLCKDTYLAVRRE

-451 WAVQQPLLFSLAELE
+451 WAVQQPLFYTLAEME

-479 QSKAYQNREKVRS
+479 QSEAYQKREKVRS

-510 FQNEVTSIHVGEEG
+510 FQNEESSIHVGEEG
-524 RVEYARSVGELQ
+524 RVKFARNVGELQ
-536 RIYSDFCNKLLGGNF
+536 KIFSDFCYKLLGGNF

-561 SYLLSYMEEHFDVF
+561 GYLLSYMEEHFAVF

-588 LSKFEEIV
+588 RPKFEEVI
-596 TLALQRYL
+596 TYALQRYL
-604 KIIEQRRGE
+604 RIIEQRRGE
-613 RQARSF
+613 RKARSF
-619 VDYTWEVPAERY
+619 TDYTWEVPAERY
-631 YKVET
+631 YKVDT

-651 VELNDASKPEQEFAA
+651 VELNAASTPEQEFAA
-666 FLEQNAAYI
+666 FLERNAAYV

-688 YAVPFEKADGTRSL
+688 YAVPYEQADGTKSL

-717 LFDTKMKDSDP
+717 LFDTKSEDSDP
-728 EAPNKHNALVDYLQA
+728 EAPNKHNALLDYLQA
-743 NKDKNLKGGVFIEQ
+743 HKEQNLKGGVLIAQ

-768 ENTHDLMGWTAFH
+768 ENTHDLTGWTAFH

>member
-7 QQRAVEELVDK
+7 QQRAVAELVEK
-18 TVQLLS
+18 TVQLLM

-50 GDLTDELASRTDCP
+50 GDLTDELASRTDSP

-82 YCKLKEFFGETRVL
+82 YCKLKAFFGETRVL
-96 RSVMFDELDH
+96 RTVMFDELDH

-143 ITRRTQQEQ
+143 ITRRTQEEQ

-241 ALRKRDQ
+241 ALRKRAR
-248 LADAYKKEGTNIN
+248 LAEAYKKEGTNIN

-266 QLPNDKTEALS
+266 QLPNDKTETLS
-277 AEEQNLVEQIK
+277 AEEQNLVVQIK
-288 TYLDVMK
+288 TYLDEDK
-295 GINEEN
+295 DINEEN

-310 EKSNLPGLEKPDCL
+310 EKKNLDGLEKPGCL

-365 LRMPEQRYYATE
+365 LRMPEQRFYATE

-401 YLCKDAFLAVRRE
+401 YLCKDTYLAVRRE

-422 SSYSQYLSADRNR
+422 SSYSQYLSSDRNR

-451 WAVQQPLLFSLAELE
+451 WAVQQPLFYTLAEMDGE
-466 GLGGEPTSGGIDT
+466 GSDPDAAGIDP
-479 QSKAYQNREKVRS
+479 QSKADQNKDSVKYI
-492 FIRFD
+492 IRFD

-510 FQNEVTSIHVGEEG
+510 FQNEESSIHVGEEG
-524 RVEYARSVGELQ
+524 RVKFARSVGELQ
-536 RIYSDFCNKLLGGNF
+536 KIFSDFCYKLLGGNF
-551 ERKHSTGVLA
+551 ERKHSTDVLA
-561 SYLLSYMEEHFDVF
+561 GYLLAYMEEHFAVF

-582 ILYHAN
+582 ILYHTN
-588 LSKFEEIV
+588 RPKFEEVI
-596 TLALQRYL
+596 TYALQRYL
-604 KIIEQRRGE
+604 RIIEQRRGE
-613 RQARSF
+613 RKARSF
-619 VDYTWEVPAERY
+619 TDYTWEVPAERY
-631 YKVET
+631 YKVDT

-651 VELNDASKPEQEFAA
+651 VELNAASTPEQEFAA

-688 YAVPFEKADGTRSL
+688 YAVPYEQADGTKSL

-717 LFDTKMKDSDP
+717 LFDTKSEDSDP
-728 EAPNKHNALVDYLQA
+728 EAPNKHNALLDYLQA
-743 NKDKNLKGGVFIEQ
+743 HKEQNLKGGVLIAQ

-768 ENTHDLMGWTAFH
+768 ENTHDLTGWTAFH

>member
-7 QQRAVEELVDK
+7 QQRAVAELVEK
-18 TVQLLS
+18 TVQLLM

-50 GDLTDELASRTDCP
+50 GDLTDELTSRTDCP

-82 YCKLKEFFGETRVL
+82 YCKLKAFFGETRVL
-96 RSVMFDELDH
+96 RTVMFDELDH
-106 ADGVIRPGEI
+106 ADGIIHPGEI

-129 VIVRDSEQNNSLYE
+129 VIVRDSEQNNSLFE
-143 ITRRTQQEQ
+143 ITRRTQQEL

-191 TPKTKSDYTVTIPR
+191 TPKTKSDYTVIIPR

-241 ALRKRDQ
+241 ALRKRAR
-248 LADAYKKEGTNIN
+248 LAEAYKKEGTNIN

-266 QLPNDKTEALS
+266 QLPNDKTETLS
-277 AEEQNLVEQIK
+277 AEEQNLVVQIK
-288 TYLDVMK
+288 TYLDEDK
-295 GINEEN
+295 DINEGS

-310 EKSNLPGLEKPDCL
+310 EKKNLDGLEKPGCL

-365 LRMPEQRYYATE
+365 LRMPEQRFYATE

-401 YLCKDAFLAVRRE
+401 YLCKDTYLAVRRE

-443 LAQVFEER
+443 LAKVFEER
-451 WAVQQPLLFSLAELE
+451 WAVQQPLFYTLAEME

-479 QSKAYQNREKVRS
+479 QSEAYQKREKVRS

-524 RVEYARSVGELQ
+524 RVKFARSVGELQ
-536 RIYSDFCNKLLGGNF
+536 KIFSDFCYKLLGGNF

-561 SYLLSYMEEHFDVF
+561 GYLLSYMEEHFAVF

-588 LSKFEEIV
+588 RPKFEEVI
-596 TLALQRYL
+596 TYALQRYL
-604 KIIEQRRGE
+604 RIIEQRRGE
-613 RQARSF
+613 RKARSF
-619 VDYTWEVPAERY
+619 TDYTWEVPAERY
-631 YKVET
+631 YKVDT

-651 VELNDASKPEQEFAA
+651 VELNAASTPEQEFAA
-666 FLEQNAAYI
+666 FLERNAAYV

-688 YAVPFEKADGTRSL
+688 YAVPYEQADGTKSL

-717 LFDTKMKDSDP
+717 LFDTKSEDSDP
-728 EAPNKHNALVDYLQA
+728 EAPNKHNALLDYLQA
-743 NKDKNLKGGVFIEQ
+743 HKEQNLKGGVLIAQ

-768 ENTHDLMGWTAFH
+768 ENTHDLTGWTAFH

>member
-7 QQRAVEELVDK
+7 QQRAVAELVDK
-18 TVQLLS
+18 TVQLLM

-82 YCKLKEFFGETRVL
+82 YCKLKDFFGETRVL
-96 RSVMFDELDH
+96 RTVMFDELDH
-106 ADGVIRPGEI
+106 ADGIIHPGEI

-129 VIVRDSEQNNSLYE
+129 VIVRDSEQNNSLFE
-143 ITRRTQQEQ
+143 ITRRTQEEQ

-241 ALRKRDQ
+241 ALRKRAR
-248 LADAYKKEGTNIN
+248 LAEAYKKEGTNIN

-266 QLPNDKTEALS
+266 QLPNDKTETLS
-277 AEEQNLVEQIK
+277 AEEQNLVVQIK
-288 TYLDVMK
+288 TYLDEDK
-295 GINEEN
+295 DINEGN

-310 EKSNLPGLEKPDCL
+310 EKSNLLGLEKPNCL

-365 LRMPEQRYYATE
+365 LRMPEQRFYATE

-401 YLCKDAFLAVRRE
+401 YLCKDTYLAVRRE

-443 LAQVFEER
+443 LAKVFEER
-451 WAVQQPLLFSLAELE
+451 WAVQQPLFYTLAEME

-479 QSKAYQNREKVRS
+479 QSEAYQKREKVRS

-510 FQNEVTSIHVGEEG
+510 FQNEESSIHVGEEG
-524 RVEYARSVGELQ
+524 RVKFARSVGELQ
-536 RIYSDFCNKLLGGNF
+536 KIFSDFCYKLLGGNF

-561 SYLLSYMEEHFDVF
+561 GYLLAYMEEHFEVI

-588 LSKFEEIV
+588 RPKFEEVI
-596 TLALQRYL
+596 TYALQRYL
-604 KIIEQRRGE
+604 RIIEQRRGE
-613 RQARSF
+613 RKARSF
-619 VDYTWEVPAERY
+619 TDYTWEVPAERY
-631 YKVET
+631 YKVDT

-651 VELNDASKPEQEFAA
+651 VELNAASTPEQEFAA
-666 FLEQNAAYI
+666 FLERNAAYV

-688 YAVPFEKADGTRSL
+688 YAVPYEQADGTKSL

-717 LFDTKMKDSDP
+717 LFDTKSEDSDP
-728 EAPNKHNALVDYLQA
+728 EAPNKHNALLDYLQA
-743 NKDKNLKGGVFIEQ
+743 HKEQNLKGGVLIAQ

-768 ENTHDLMGWTAFH
+768 ENTHDLTGWTAFH

>member
-7 QQRAVEELVDK
+7 QQRAVAELVDK
-18 TVQLLS
+18 TVQLLM

-82 YCKLKEFFGETRVL
+82 YCKLKAFFGETRVL
-96 RSVMFDELDH
+96 RTVMFDELDH
-106 ADGVIRPGEI
+106 ADGIIHPGEI

-143 ITRRTQQEQ
+143 ITRRTQEEQ
-152 GTPIVAIIDEEH
+152 GTSIVAIIDEEH

-241 ALRKRDQ
+241 ALRKRAR
-248 LADAYKKEGTNIN
+248 LAEAYKKEGTNIN

-266 QLPNDKTEALS
+266 QLPNDKTETLS
-277 AEEQNLVEQIK
+277 AEEQNLVVQIK
-288 TYLDVMK
+288 TYLDEDK
-295 GINEEN
+295 DINEEN

-310 EKSNLPGLEKPDCL
+310 EKKNLDGLEKPGCL

-365 LRMPEQRYYATE
+365 LRMPEQRFYATE

-401 YLCKDAFLAVRRE
+401 YLCKDTYLAVRRE

-443 LAQVFEER
+443 LAKVFEER
-451 WAVQQPLLFSLAELE
+451 WAVQQPLFYTLAEME

-479 QSKAYQNREKVRS
+479 QSEAYQKREKVRS

-510 FQNEVTSIHVGEEG
+510 FQNEESSIHVGEEG
-524 RVEYARSVGELQ
+524 RVKFARSVGELQ
-536 RIYSDFCNKLLGGNF
+536 KIFSDFCYKLLGGNF

-561 SYLLSYMEEHFDVF
+561 GYLLAYMEEHFEVI

-588 LSKFEEIV
+588 RPKFEEVI
-596 TLALQRYL
+596 TYALQRYL
-604 KIIEQRRGE
+604 RIIEQRRGE
-613 RQARSF
+613 RKARSF
-619 VDYTWEVPAERY
+619 TDYTWEVPAERY
-631 YKVET
+631 YKVDT
-636 HHLEERAKNHALLPF
+636 HHLEEHAKNHALLPF
-651 VELNDASKPEQEFAA
+651 VELNAASTPEQEFAA
-666 FLEQNAAYI
+666 FLERNAAYV

-688 YAVPFEKADGTRSL
+688 YAVPYEQADGTKSL

-717 LFDTKMKDSDP
+717 LFDTKSEDSDP

-743 NKDKNLKGGVFIEQ
+743 NKDKNLKGGVLIAQ

-768 ENTHDLMGWTAFH
+768 ENTHDLTGWTAFH

>member
-7 QQRAVEELVDK
+7 QQHAVAELVDK

-24 LGTPRQQLIFK
+24 LGSPRQQLIFK

-241 ALRKRDQ
+241 ALRKRNQ
-248 LADAYKKEGTNIN
+248 LAEAYKKEGTNIN

-266 QLPNDKTEALS
+266 QLPNDKTESLS

-288 TYLDVMK
+288 TYLDVIK

-310 EKSNLPGLEKPDCL
+310 EKSNLPGLEKPDSL

-524 RVEYARSVGELQ
+524 RVKYARSVGELQ
-536 RIYSDFCNKLLGGNF
+536 RIFSDFCNKLLGGNF

-561 SYLLSYMEEHFDVF
+561 GYLLSYMEEHFDVF

-582 ILYHAN
+582 ILYHTN
-588 LSKFEEIV
+588 RPKFEEIV

-613 RQARSF
+613 RRARSF

-636 HHLEERAKNHALLPF
+636 HHLEEHAKNHALLPF
-651 VELNDASKPEQEFAA
+651 VELNAASNPEQEFAA

-688 YAVPFEKADGTRSL
+688 YAVPYEQADGTKSL

-717 LFDTKMKDSDP
+717 LFDTKSKDSDP

-743 NKDKNLKGGVFIEQ
+743 NKDKNLKGGVLIEQ

>member
-7 QQRAVEELVDK
+7 QQRAVADLVDK

-50 GDLTDELASRTDCP
+50 GDLTDELASRPNCP

-82 YCKLKEFFGETRVL
+82 YCKLKDFFGETRVL
-96 RSVMFDELDH
+96 RTVMFDELDH
-106 ADGVIRPGEI
+106 TDGVIRPGEI

-143 ITRRTQQEQ
+143 ITRRTQEEK

-226 GFSDERELTQNLIEC
+226 GFSDERELNQNLIEC
-241 ALRKRDQ
+241 ALRKRNQ
-248 LADAYKKEGTNIN
+248 LAEAYKKEGTNIN

-266 QLPNDKTEALS
+266 QLPNDKTESLS

-288 TYLDVMK
+288 TYLNVIK

-301 GKLAVWLSG
+301 GKLAVWLSA
-310 EKSNLPGLEKPDCL
+310 EKSNLLGLENPDCL

-443 LAQVFEER
+443 LAQVFQER
-451 WAVQQPLLFSLAELE
+451 WAVQQPLLFSLEELE
-466 GLGGEPTSGGIDT
+466 GLGDGPTSEGIGI
-479 QSKAYQNREKVRS
+479 QSKAYQNREKVRK

-524 RVEYARSVGELQ
+524 RVRYARSVGELQ
-536 RIYSDFCNKLLGGNF
+536 RIYSDFCYQLLGSNF

-561 SYLLSYMEEHFDVF
+561 GYLLSYLEEHFDVF

-588 LSKFEEIV
+588 RPKFEEIV
-596 TLALQRYL
+596 TEALKRYL

-613 RQARSF
+613 RKARSF

-651 VELNDASKPEQEFAA
+651 VEFNAASNPEQEFAA

-688 YAVPFEKADGTRSL
+688 YAVPYEQADGTKSL

-717 LFDTKMKDSDP
+717 LFDTKSTDSDP

-743 NKDKNLKGGVFIEQ
+743 NKDKNLKGGVLIEQ

>member
-7 QQRAVEELVDK
+7 QQRAVAELVDK
-18 TVQLLS
+18 TVQLLM

-82 YCKLKEFFGETRVL
+82 YCKLKAFFGETRVL
-96 RSVMFDELDH
+96 RTVMFDELDH
-106 ADGVIRPGEI
+106 ADGIIHPGEI

-143 ITRRTQQEQ
+143 ITRRTQEEQ

-241 ALRKRDQ
+241 ALRKRAR
-248 LADAYKKEGTNIN
+248 LAEAYKKEGTNIN

-266 QLPNDKTEALS
+266 QLPNDKTETLS

-288 TYLDVMK
+288 TYLDEDK
-295 GINEEN
+295 DINEGN

-310 EKSNLPGLEKPDCL
+310 EKKNLDGLEKPNCL

-365 LRMPEQRYYATE
+365 LRMPEQRFYATE

-401 YLCKDAFLAVRRE
+401 YLCKDTYLAVRRE

-422 SSYSQYLSADRNR
+422 SSYSQYLSSDRNR

-451 WAVQQPLLFSLAELE
+451 WAVQQPLFYTLAEME
-466 GLGGEPTSGGIDT
+466 GLGGEPTSGGIDP
-479 QSKAYQNREKVRS
+479 QSEAYQKREKVRS

-510 FQNEVTSIHVGEEG
+510 FQNEESSIHVGEEG
-524 RVEYARSVGELQ
+524 RVKFARSVGELQ
-536 RIYSDFCNKLLGGNF
+536 KIFSDFCYKLLGGNF

-561 SYLLSYMEEHFDVF
+561 GYLLAYMEEHFEVI

-582 ILYHAN
+582 ILYHTN
-588 LSKFEEIV
+588 RPKFEEVI
-596 TLALQRYL
+596 TYALQRYL
-604 KIIEQRRGE
+604 RIIEQRRGE
-613 RQARSF
+613 RKARSF
-619 VDYTWEVPAERY
+619 TDYTWEVPAERY
-631 YKVET
+631 YKVDT

-651 VELNDASKPEQEFAA
+651 VELNAASTPEQEFAA
-666 FLEQNAAYI
+666 FLERNAAYV

-688 YAVPFEKADGTRSL
+688 YAVPYEQADGTKSL

-717 LFDTKMKDSDP
+717 LFDTKSEDSDP
-728 EAPNKHNALVDYLQA
+728 EAPNKHNALLDYLQA
-743 NKDKNLKGGVFIEQ
+743 HKEQNLKGGVLIAQ

-768 ENTHDLMGWTAFH
+768 ENTHDLTGWTAFH

>member
-7 QQRAVEELVDK
+7 QQHAVAELVDK
-18 TVQLLS
+18 TMQLLS

-50 GDLTDELASRTDCP
+50 GDLTDELASRSDCP

-82 YCKLKEFFGETRVL
+82 YCKLKGFFGETRVL
-96 RSVMFDELDH
+96 RTVMFDELDH

-241 ALRKRDQ
+241 ALRKRNQ
-248 LADAYKKEGTNIN
+248 LAEAYKKEGTNIN

-266 QLPNDKTEALS
+266 QLPNDKTETLS

-288 TYLDVMK
+288 TYLDVIK

-310 EKSNLPGLEKPDCL
+310 EKKNLPGLEKPDCL

-524 RVEYARSVGELQ
+524 RVKYARSVGELQ

-561 SYLLSYMEEHFDVF
+561 GYLLSYMEEHFEVF

-588 LSKFEEIV
+588 KSKFEEIV

-604 KIIEQRRGE
+604 KIIVQRRGE
-613 RQARSF
+613 RKARSF

-651 VELNDASKPEQEFAA
+651 VELNAASNPEQEFAA

-688 YAVPFEKADGTRSL
+688 YAVPYEQADGTKSL

-717 LFDTKMKDSDP
+717 LFDTKSKDSDP

-743 NKDKNLKGGVFIEQ
+743 NKDKNLKGGVLIEQ

>member
-7 QQRAVEELVDK
+7 QQRAVAELVDK

-96 RSVMFDELDH
+96 RTVMFDELDH

-241 ALRKRDQ
+241 ALRKRNQ
-248 LADAYKKEGTNIN
+248 LAEAYKKEGTNIN

-288 TYLDVMK
+288 TYLDVIK

-451 WAVQQPLLFSLAELE
+451 WAVQQPLLFSLVELE

-613 RQARSF
+613 RKARSF

-651 VELNDASKPEQEFAA
+651 VELNAASNPEQKFAA

-688 YAVPFEKADGTRSL
+688 YAVPYDQADGTKSL

-717 LFDTKMKDSDP
+717 LFDTKSKDSDP

-743 NKDKNLKGGVFIEQ
+743 NKDKNLKGGVLIEQ

-768 ENTHDLMGWTAFH
+768 DNTHDLMGWTAFH

>member
-1 MKDLKY
+1 
-7 QQRAVEELVDK
+7 
-18 TVQLLS
+18 
-24 LGTPRQQLIFK
+24 
-35 APTGSGKTVMAAQML
+35 MAAQML

-96 RSVMFDELDH
+96 RTVMFDELDH

-241 ALRKRDQ
+241 ALRKRNQ
-248 LADAYKKEGTNIN
+248 LAEAYKKEGTNIN

-266 QLPNDKTEALS
+266 QLPNDKTESLS

-288 TYLDVMK
+288 TYLDVIK

-310 EKSNLPGLEKPDCL
+310 EKSNLPGLEKPDSL

-401 YLCKDAFLAVRRE
+401 YLCKDAYLAVRRE

-435 LNPDFRKV
+435 LNPDFRQV

-466 GLGGEPTSGGIDT
+466 GLGGEPISGGIDT

-524 RVEYARSVGELQ
+524 RVKYARSVGELQ
-536 RIYSDFCNKLLGGNF
+536 RIYSDFCYKLLGGNF

-561 SYLLSYMEEHFDVF
+561 GYLLSYMEEHFDVF

-582 ILYHAN
+582 ILYHTN
-588 LSKFEEIV
+588 RPKFEEIV

-613 RQARSF
+613 RKARSF

-651 VELNDASKPEQEFAA
+651 VELNAASNPEQEFAA

-688 YAVPFEKADGTRSL
+688 YAVPYEQADGTKSL

-717 LFDTKMKDSDP
+717 LFDTKSKDSDP

-743 NKDKNLKGGVFIEQ
+743 NKDKNLKGGVLIEQ

>member
-7 QQRAVEELVDK
+7 QQRAVAELVEK
-18 TVQLLS
+18 TVQLLM

-50 GDLTDELASRTDCP
+50 GDLTNELASRTDCP

-82 YCKLKEFFGETRVL
+82 YCKLKDFFGETRVL
-96 RSVMFDELDH
+96 RTVMFDELDH
-106 ADGVIRPGEI
+106 ADGIIHPGEI

-143 ITRRTQQEQ
+143 ITRRTQEEQ

-241 ALRKRDQ
+241 ALRKRAR
-248 LADAYKKEGTNIN
+248 LAEAYKKEGTNIN

-266 QLPNDKTEALS
+266 QLPNDKTETLS
-277 AEEQNLVEQIK
+277 AEEQNLVVQIK
-288 TYLDVMK
+288 TYLDEDK
-295 GINEEN
+295 DINEGN

-310 EKSNLPGLEKPDCL
+310 EKSNLPGLEKPGCL

-365 LRMPEQRYYATE
+365 LRMPEQRFYATE

-401 YLCKDAFLAVRRE
+401 YLCKDAYLAVRRE

-422 SSYSQYLSADRNR
+422 SSYSQYLSSDRNR

-451 WAVQQPLLFSLAELE
+451 WAVQQPLFYTLAEMDGE
-466 GLGGEPTSGGIDT
+466 GSDPDAAGIDP
-479 QSKAYQNREKVRS
+479 QSKADQNKDSVKYI
-492 FIRFD
+492 IRFD

-510 FQNEVTSIHVGEEG
+510 FQNEESSIHVGEEG
-524 RVEYARSVGELQ
+524 RVKFARSVGELQ
-536 RIYSDFCNKLLGGNF
+536 KIFSDFCYKLLGGNF

-561 SYLLSYMEEHFDVF
+561 GYLLSYMEEHFAVF
-575 ETEAIKV
+575 ETDAIKV

-588 LSKFEEIV
+588 RPKFEEVI
-596 TLALQRYL
+596 TYALQRYL

-613 RQARSF
+613 RKARSF
-619 VDYTWEVPAERY
+619 TDYTWEVPAERY
-631 YKVET
+631 YKVDT

-651 VELNDASKPEQEFAA
+651 VELNAASTPEQEFAA

-688 YAVPFEKADGTRSL
+688 YAVPYEKADGTKSL
-702 FYVDFVVR
+702 FYVDFVVC

-717 LFDTKMKDSDP
+717 LFDTKSEDSDP
-728 EAPNKHNALVDYLQA
+728 EAPNKHNALLDYLQA
-743 NKDKNLKGGVFIEQ
+743 HKEQNLKGGVLIAQ

-768 ENTHDLMGWTAFH
+768 ENTHDLTGWTAFH

>member
-7 QQRAVEELVDK
+7 QQRAVAELVEK
-18 TVQLLS
+18 TVQLLM

-82 YCKLKEFFGETRVL
+82 YCKLKDFFGETRVL
-96 RSVMFDELDH
+96 RTVMFDELDH
-106 ADGVIRPGEI
+106 ADGIIHPGEI

-143 ITRRTQQEQ
+143 ITRRTQEEK

-241 ALRKRDQ
+241 ALRKRAR
-248 LADAYKKEGTNIN
+248 LAEAYKKEGTNIN

-266 QLPNDKTEALS
+266 QLPNDKTEMLS
-277 AEEQNLVEQIK
+277 AEEQNLVVQIK
-288 TYLDVMK
+288 TYLDEDK
-295 GINEEN
+295 DINEGN

-310 EKSNLPGLEKPDCL
+310 EKKNLDGLEKPGCL

-365 LRMPEQRYYATE
+365 LRMPEQRFYATE

-401 YLCKDAFLAVRRE
+401 YLCKDTYLAVRRE

-422 SSYSQYLSADRNR
+422 SSYSQYLSSDRNR

-443 LAQVFEER
+443 LAKVFEER
-451 WAVQQPLLFSLAELE
+451 WAVQQPLFYTLAEMDGE
-466 GLGGEPTSGGIDT
+466 GSDPDAAGIDP
-479 QSKAYQNREKVRS
+479 QSEAYQKREKVRS

-524 RVEYARSVGELQ
+524 RVKFARSVGELQ
-536 RIYSDFCNKLLGGNF
+536 KIFSDFCYKLLGGNF

-561 SYLLSYMEEHFDVF
+561 GYLLSYMEEHFAVF

-582 ILYHAN
+582 ILYHTN
-588 LSKFEEIV
+588 RPKFEEVI
-596 TLALQRYL
+596 TYALQRYL
-604 KIIEQRRGE
+604 RIIEQRRGE
-613 RQARSF
+613 RKARSF
-619 VDYTWEVPAERY
+619 TDYTWEVPAERY
-631 YKVET
+631 YKVDT

-651 VELNDASKPEQEFAA
+651 VELNAASTPEQEFVA
-666 FLEQNAAYI
+666 FLERNAAYV

-688 YAVPFEKADGTRSL
+688 YAVSYEQADGTKSL

-717 LFDTKMKDSDP
+717 LFDTKSEESDP

-743 NKDKNLKGGVFIEQ
+743 HKEQNLKGGVLIAQ

-768 ENTHDLMGWTAFH
+768 ENTHDLTGWTAFH

>member
-7 QQRAVEELVDK
+7 QQHAVAELVEK

-96 RSVMFDELDH
+96 RTVMFDELDH

-164 QFWSKTADKTADVL
+164 QFWLKTADKTADVL

-241 ALRKRDQ
+241 ALRKRNQ
-248 LADAYKKEGTNIN
+248 LAEAYKKEGTNIN

-266 QLPNDKTEALS
+266 QLPNDKTESLS

-288 TYLDVMK
+288 TYLDVIK

-310 EKSNLPGLEKPDCL
+310 EKSNLPGLEKPDSL

-401 YLCKDAFLAVRRE
+401 YLCKDAYLAVRRE

-435 LNPDFRKV
+435 LNPDFRQV

-466 GLGGEPTSGGIDT
+466 GLGGEPISGGIDT

-524 RVEYARSVGELQ
+524 RVKYARSVGELQ
-536 RIYSDFCNKLLGGNF
+536 RIYSDFCYKLLGGNF

-561 SYLLSYMEEHFDVF
+561 GYLLSYMEEHFDVF

-582 ILYHAN
+582 ILYHTN
-588 LSKFEEIV
+588 RPKFEEIV

-613 RQARSF
+613 RKARSF

-651 VELNDASKPEQEFAA
+651 VELNAASNPEQEFAA

-688 YAVPFEKADGTRSL
+688 YAVPYEQADGTKSL

-717 LFDTKMKDSDP
+717 LFDTKSKDSDP

-743 NKDKNLKGGVFIEQ
+743 NKDKNLKGGVLIEQ

>member
-7 QQRAVEELVDK
+7 QQRAVAELVEK
-18 TVQLLS
+18 TVQLLM

-82 YCKLKEFFGETRVL
+82 YCKLKDFFGETRVL
-96 RSVMFDELDH
+96 RTVMFDELDH
-106 ADGVIRPGEI
+106 ADGIIHPGEI

-143 ITRRTQQEQ
+143 ITRRTQEEQ

-241 ALRKRDQ
+241 ALRKRKQ
-248 LADAYKKEGTNIN
+248 LAEAYKKEGTNIN

-266 QLPNDKTEALS
+266 QLPNDKTETLS
-277 AEEQNLVEQIK
+277 AEEQNLVVQIK
-288 TYLDVMK
+288 TYLDEDK
-295 GINEEN
+295 DINEGN

-310 EKSNLPGLEKPDCL
+310 EKKNLDGLEKPGCL

-365 LRMPEQRYYATE
+365 LRMPEQRFYATE

-401 YLCKDAFLAVRRE
+401 YLCKDTYLAVRRE

-435 LNPDFRKV
+435 LNPDFRQV

-466 GLGGEPTSGGIDT
+466 GLGGEPISGGIDT
-479 QSKAYQNREKVRS
+479 QSKTYQKREKVRS

-524 RVEYARSVGELQ
+524 RVKFARSVGELQ
-536 RIYSDFCNKLLGGNF
+536 KIFSDFCYKLLGGNF

-561 SYLLSYMEEHFDVF
+561 GYLLSYMEEHFAVF

-588 LSKFEEIV
+588 RPKFEEVI
-596 TLALQRYL
+596 TYALQRYL
-604 KIIEQRRGE
+604 RIIEQRRGE
-613 RQARSF
+613 RKARSF
-619 VDYTWEVPAERY
+619 TDYTWEVPAERY
-631 YKVET
+631 YKVDT

-651 VELNDASKPEQEFAA
+651 VELNAASTPEQEFAA
-666 FLEQNAAYI
+666 FLERNAAYV

-688 YAVPFEKADGTRSL
+688 YAVPYEQADGTKSL

-717 LFDTKMKDSDP
+717 LFDTKSEDSDP

-743 NKDKNLKGGVFIEQ
+743 NKGKNLKGGVLIAQ

-768 ENTHDLMGWTAFH
+768 DNTHDLMGWTAFH